1 MSDEDRDQED
11 EQQPEEAAEEQQAPP
26 QEPEDT
32 RQAEATAQE
41 AEAAPVVGFYDFLRY
56 SAVSFA
62 AEAWVALGIQVR
74 PGADELENDL
84 CAARTAIDTL
94 EFLVGQLAD
103 ELEAEEKQA
112 FEAQLTDLRV
122 NYVRRSSAEEKEE

>member
-11 EQQPEEAAEEQQAPP
+11 EQQPEEAAEEEQAPFE
-26 QEPEDT
+26 EPEDAE
-32 RQAEATAQE
+32 QAEGE
-41 AEAAPVVGFYDFLRY
+41 PPVAPLGLFDFLRY

-62 AEAWVALGIQVR
+62 AEAWIALGVQLR
-74 PGADELENDL
+74 PGADELETDL
-84 CAARTAIDTL
+84 RAARIAIDSL

-103 ELEAEEKQA
+103 ELEPEERQGFDAE
-112 FEAQLTDLRV
+112 LTNLRV